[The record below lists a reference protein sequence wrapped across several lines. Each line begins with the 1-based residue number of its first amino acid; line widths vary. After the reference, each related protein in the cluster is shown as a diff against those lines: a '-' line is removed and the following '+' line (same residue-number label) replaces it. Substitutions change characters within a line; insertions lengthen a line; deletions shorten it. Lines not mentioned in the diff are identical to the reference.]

1 MHLEKDKLQFPF
13 CDFKFNL
20 ILNCSLGGT
29 LNGNKTWAGEIH
41 DEELPVEMWVDW
53 VKVVKTK

>member
-1 MHLEKDKLQFPF
+1 MHLEKEKLQFPF

-20 ILNCSLGGT
+20 ILNCSLGGA
-29 LNGNKTWAGEIH
+29 LNGNNTWVGEIH
-41 DEELPVEMWVDW
+41 DDELPVEMWVDW

>member
-1 MHLEKDKLQFPF
+1 MAY
-13 CDFKFNL
+13 FKFNL

-29 LNGNKTWAGEIH
+29 LNGNNTWVGEIH
-41 DEELPVEMWVDW
+41 DDELPVEMWVDW

>member
-1 MHLEKDKLQFPF
+1 MHLEKEELQFPF

-29 LNGNKTWAGEIH
+29 LNGNNT
-41 DEELPVEMWVDW
+41 
-53 VKVVKTK
+53 